1 MVGLGGSKVSNWC
14 WKYPADFPFEW
25 GSNYP
30 CDLVSRD
37 ALMYFRNTALFFRQF
52 DLKYEPPNMFF
63 LIANDHRLGG
73 QRVTVQEAQL
83 NGIRYLLDLHCN
95 FGTIDDFSLESL
107 PSTCKVLLYPIP
119 FCPNDETFERV
130 YEFVTKGG
138 TLYVSGDISYDPER
152 QRTRTDRLVKLL
164 GVEFESEIY
173 PNISFAGHKQII
185 RPQAAIPRFEEYDG
199 YPCIHVRPTT
209 AGVVAQASDDTPV
222 IFTNRVGSGRVF
234 YSTDVVE
241 LHAPARTTE
250 YGRRVYA
257 SFLDWAGVRRPS
269 LDPDN
274 SWIHIF
280 RSETRQGDELFTL
293 VNRDD
298 SAPLRTTRFQTLAGP
313 VRVDLA
319 RRMPGAL
326 AVTGSGAIQSI
337 ETAGTVEG
345 RTGAYCESTS
355 HVMLMSLDQ
364 KDLKESEVICLLP
377 MGEGRVRIH
386 SHALA
391 GAAQFQVGEFRKA
404 NWAPLERGEVAVQ
417 NGWLSLEV
425 NRDRDLSIILVASA
439 SRMEE
444 AARRLTQL
452 LTLSE

>member
-1 MVGLGGSKVSNWC
+1 
-14 WKYPADFPFEW
+14 
-25 GSNYP
+25 
-30 CDLVSRD
+30 
-37 ALMYFRNTALFFRQF
+37 
-52 DLKYEPPNMFF
+52 
-63 LIANDHRLGG
+63 
-73 QRVTVQEAQL
+73 
-83 NGIRYLLDLHCN
+83 
-95 FGTIDDFSLESL
+95 
-107 PSTCKVLLYPIP
+107 
-119 FCPNDETFERV
+119 
-130 YEFVTKGG
+130 
-138 TLYVSGDISYDPER
+138 
-152 QRTRTDRLVKLL
+152 
-164 GVEFESEIY
+164 
-173 PNISFAGHKQII
+173 
-185 RPQAAIPRFEEYDG
+185 
-199 YPCIHVRPTT
+199 
-209 AGVVAQASDDTPV
+209 
-222 IFTNRVGSGRVF
+222 
-234 YSTDVVE
+234 
-241 LHAPARTTE
+241 
-250 YGRRVYA
+250 
-257 SFLDWAGVRRPS
+257 
-269 LDPDN
+269 
-274 SWIHIF
+274 
-280 RSETRQGDELFTL
+280 
-293 VNRDD
+293 
-298 SAPLRTTRFQTLAGP
+298 
-313 VRVDLA
+313 
-319 RRMPGAL
+319 MPGAL